1 MFAAKQKESMIRE
14 VSSDAAHCGWPSI
27 FALPSE
33 LLAKQFTSLAY
44 EIRLRM
50 RQAKWT
56 EVS

>member
-1 MFAAKQKESMIRE
+1 MEKESMIRE